1 MIRHP
6 LAAIRRLLGQESPLF
21 KKEGASNLEEPDR
34 ERSDTEQRDGEQ
46 GYHTALQAPSCD
58 DPPASDD
65 AGGNAEVRSSHVARL
80 MGSYL
85 KARAEETLASL
96 LDELSNELAAR
107 SGRAL
112 DSARQQISAEI
123 GSVREDVLSSR
134 NEFGRMGREL
144 TRWGATLD
152 SVLAAMSAIGPNME
166 RLESSLRSELMREL
180 ARYRQLREESEQA
193 ALDDM
198 LAALDGLEAGQQ
210 DGREL
215 LQALASVQ
223 RRLGD
228 ATAQRWWRAMAEA
241 TGVKRRLPEI
251 PVADVE
257 NWINGLELTYKR
269 LQDALGRRGV
279 TRIEAVGKPFDP
291 YLHEAVAI
299 ESCSQEQDGIV
310 LREQRKGYRT
320 ADRVVRLSQVVVGL
334 GEPTM
339 SNNKPR
345 RRSTEQVEK

>member
-1 MIRHP
+1 MRP
-6 LAAIRRLLGQESPLF
+6 LAAIRRLLGQESSVHRD
-21 KKEGASNLEEPDR
+21 EGASDDKQPVMEPSGTERRDR
-34 ERSDTEQRDGEQ
+34 EQA
-46 GYHTALQAPSCD
+46 YHDALQEPSRD
-58 DPPASDD
+58 DPLASDY
-65 AGGNAEVRSSHVARL
+65 AGGNFEVRSSHVARL

-96 LDELSNELAAR
+96 LEELSNELAAR
-107 SGRAL
+107 SGQAL

-123 GSVREDVLSSR
+123 ASVREDVSSSR
-134 NEFGRMGREL
+134 SEVSRMGREL
-144 TRWGATLD
+144 IRWGATLD
-152 SVLAAMSAIGPNME
+152 SVLASTAAIGPNME
-166 RLESSLRSELMREL
+166 RLESSLRTELMREL

-257 NWINGLELTYKR
+257 SWINGLELTYKR